1 MEVGVNHH
9 QGEAAGAILRHLR
22 HSHWPAL
29 PPVAIG
35 GIVVQ
40 APPAVTTTDQWCAEK
55 RPLPLRRWAGAR
67 SRASVR
73 PSLSCATDL
82 RHRHS
87 AHFFLLFFFP
97 FLFRLFSFSR
107 INNTPATSNFSGDG
121 DPRVNCTDYFSFF
134 SIRVTVES
142 CAWSQIKETVET
154 TKQKKNKKLA

>member
-40 APPAVTTTDQWCAEK
+40 APPAVTTTDQWCVEK

-82 RHRHS
+82 RYRHS
-87 AHFFLLFFFP
+87 AHFFLLFFFSVFIP
-97 FLFRLFSFSR
+97 IVF
-107 INNTPATSNFSGDG
+107 IQSN
-121 DPRVNCTDYFSFF
+121 
-134 SIRVTVES
+134 
-142 CAWSQIKETVET
+142 Q
-154 TKQKKNKKLA
+154 